1 MIVIGKGDLSLDNE
15 LELIVLDKMSI
26 EDIHA
31 IERPYDDDYEIH
43 RRISEYFLKSS
54 RFNDEQRYHQL
65 FIEAKQYRNP
75 CAAEILANCY
85 RDGIYFEQSDKQ
97 YYEMLEQ
104 FEENASQNGNYNR
117 IAKDL
122 FDANYSGIVFASL
135 TTNDWLHFCDLGKA
149 SELLGLYYAG
159 FQDIERL
166 MKAAGYLRQALWC
179 HIDCREFLKT
189 VENKIRVLKSGDSRF
204 AEIKMPFA
212 SLYPPDLSEK
222 AQCEL
227 FENANNLIK
236 QEMSEIYWSKL
247 KKETQIYLHTA
258 VFTFAQFLSVG
269 EKLYLKFDYSGVISL
284 LMRALE
290 YELENRFLKGYL
302 EFLET
307 QYPNVDSYLKQNNIS
322 NWKHRKFILNDDF
335 GTITYQL
342 YDESNTD
349 SHYFTMG
356 ILPGLIGYRKA
367 YDSKTATVD
376 FTAMQYFQETM
387 KHENSERDIINWIIN
402 ILDNVS
408 LLRSMRNRAA
418 HGGEVLNANAAIEAL
433 SILVL
438 VKKVLK
444 DLIVHF

>member
-1 MIVIGKGDLSLDNE
+1 MDLSLDNK
-15 LELIVLDKMSI
+15 LELTVLDKMSV

-31 IERPYDDDYEIH
+31 IERPYDDDYETH
-43 RRISEYFLKSS
+43 RRISEYFLTSS

-65 FIEAKQYRNP
+65 FIEAKQYGNP

-85 RDGIYFEQSDKQ
+85 RDGIYFEQSDKL

-104 FEENASQNGNYNR
+104 FEDNASQRGNYSR

-122 FDANYSGIVFASL
+122 FDENYSGPAFGSL
-135 TTNDWLHFCDLGKA
+135 TTNDWLHLCDLGKA

-159 FQDIERL
+159 FQDIEHL
-166 MKAAGYLRQALWC
+166 TKAEGYLRQAFWC
-179 HIDCREFLKT
+179 HIDCRELLKT
-189 VENKIRVLKSGDSRF
+189 VDNKIGILKSGDSRF

-212 SLYPPDLSEK
+212 SLYPPNLSET

-227 FENANNLIK
+227 FVNTNNLIK

-247 KKETQIYLHTA
+247 QKETQVYLHTA
-258 VFTFAQFLSVG
+258 VFTFVQFLSVG

-322 NWKHRKFILNDDF
+322 NWKHRKFILKEDF
-335 GTITYQL
+335 GTVTYQL

-356 ILPGLIGYRKA
+356 IMPGLIGYRKA
-367 YDSKTATVD
+367 YDFRTATID
-376 FTAMQYFQETM
+376 FTVTQYLQRTM
-387 KHENSERDIINWIIN
+387 KHESNEKDIINWITN

-418 HGGEVLNANAAIEAL
+418 HGGEVLNANAAMEAL
-433 SILVL
+433 NILVL

-444 DLIVHF
+444 DLVVHF